1 MNDIH
6 NLCIWGNHS
15 PTMVPDLTYTTVNGK
30 NALDLVDAAWVDKE
44 FTPVV
49 QQRGAAIIKA
59 RKLSSA
65 ASAGN
70 AAIEH
75 IRDWVAGSSRWE
87 SMAVHSKGEYG
98 VPEGLVFSYPVWC
111 KNGAYE
117 IVKDLPINAS

>member
-1 MNDIH
+1 
-6 NLCIWGNHS
+6 
-15 PTMVPDLTYTTVNGK
+15 MVPDLTYTSVK
-30 NALDLVDAAWVDKE
+30 NQKATDLVSSQWINEE

-75 IRDWVAGSSRWE
+75 IRDWEQGCDRWL
-87 SMAVHSKGEYG
+87 SMAVHSNGEYG
-98 VPEGLVFSYPVWC
+98 VPKGLVYSYPVVC
-111 KNGAYE
+111 KGGQYE
-117 IVKDLPINAS
+117 IVKGLEIN